1 MNIPIEHSN
10 RTLDNRTIEMSWKP
24 ARESQGLLLPK
35 FYSRNASLLYF
46 KYSIYII
53 MTYWLYG
60 IHVNNLGK
68 FFVYN
73 FNSMKTTKID
83 CLVTINH
90 RYSSKWSNVSNGS
103 KEIKIFHDISI
114 SSNKQHFTSPYST
127 RLPAELL
134 IEYPCATRSMTLQQK
149 VFVRQNRSKM
159 ELGCQRPPLQK
170 GEVGRGQSY
179 PATEAQRTGNSHWVE
194 FKKE

>member
-1 MNIPIEHSN
+1 MTKWGETTTAKNQKRS
-10 RTLDNRTIEMSWKP
+10 RTVPEVMAECPLRGHPSSRPFTTKP
-24 ARESQGLLLPK
+24 LR
-35 FYSRNASLLYF
+35 
-46 KYSIYII
+46 
-53 MTYWLYG
+53 
-60 IHVNNLGK
+60 NLGK
-68 FFVYN
+68 FFIYKFI
-73 FNSMKTTKID
+73 FNSIKTTKID

-134 IEYPCATRSMTLQQK
+134 IVYPCATRSMTLQQK

-170 GEVGRGQSY
+170 DEVGRGQFY
-179 PATEAQRTGNSHWVE
+179 PATT
-194 FKKE
+194 

>member
-1 MNIPIEHSN
+1 M
-10 RTLDNRTIEMSWKP
+10 
-24 ARESQGLLLPK
+24 PK
-35 FYSRNASLLYF
+35 FYSRNASSLYF

-53 MTYWLYG
+53 ITYWFYG

-68 FFVYN
+68 FFIYKFI
-73 FNSMKTTKID
+73 FNSIKTTKID

-103 KEIKIFHDISI
+103 KEI
-114 SSNKQHFTSPYST
+114 KQHFTSPYST

-149 VFVRQNRSKM
+149 SLCSSKSLQNGTRLSKTASTEGRSRTGTV
-159 ELGCQRPPLQK
+159 LSSNDL
-170 GEVGRGQSY
+170 
-179 PATEAQRTGNSHWVE
+179 TEAQRTRNSH
-194 FKKE
+194 